1 MAGKHDGDWDDSAL
15 LAHLEEADSGKE
27 STAVEHRLA
36 ALEREVAALKAEV
49 ATLKNSGGRAHATAG
64 VAQPAAKQP
73 RIDSSLTTAAPGASS
88 SFFPAPSTGTA
99 GHPASGPVQEVVI
112 SLNKRA
118 AISTYK
124 NANFVDLRET
134 YVDQTGEVRAARGSL
149 LILIHFPPNYA
160 DEARQ
165 KGH

>member
-27 STAVEHRLA
+27 STAVELRLA

-88 SFFPAPSTGTA
+88 SFFPTPSTGTA
-99 GHPASGPVQEVVI
+99 RHQDQCRRSSYRSI
-112 SLNKRA
+112 SELPSAPIRTQTSWTFARRTWIKLAR
-118 AISTYK
+118 
-124 NANFVDLRET
+124 
-134 YVDQTGEVRAARGSL
+134 YVRRGVLFS
-149 LILIHFPPNYA
+149 Y
-160 DEARQ
+160 
-165 KGH
+165 